1 MYCHGTALP
10 ETSTSLTTL
19 TAAVERAHVHIRHE
33 CPHGTQ
39 VQLRSIR
46 WADDTAFR
54 PTWVASTARRWV
66 AVLYRGEVG
75 SPEHTDHNHI
85 IGLMPGEGE
94 DDPREVVRKH
104 GRRSEHPWFTY
115 DSVDELLHELELT
128 REDLGEALTTYA
140 RRTAAGYLRGDGP
153 CGDCGSFDNVVWFT
167 EDVLWNDVVR
177 RREPNGDPLMCVQC
191 FVARVHAAG
200 YAPTGWRLLPEWH
213 WETRSEYSARRE
225 RDDVASVEAGERR
238 DRKVQARGRWWHPLE
253 NRWVEGDVEL
263 SDEAATSATREA
275 TRCLSIAEEFAENE
289 RVRREFA
296 DAVWD
301 ELSKVSIRRGG
312 VEYPLTDAQR
322 AAREWWVNRKIDVE
336 SDDDEE
342 TKR

>member
-1 MYCHGTALP
+1 MKTYRVYCHNA
-10 ETSTSLTTL
+10 SLDDTFPTL

-33 CPHGTQ
+33 CVRGPAEG
-39 VQLRSIR
+39 LRSIR
-46 WADDTAFR
+46 WADDTALR
-54 PTWVASTARRWV
+54 LTWIAPTARRWV
-66 AVLYRGEVG
+66 AMLYRGEIG
-75 SPEHTDHNHI
+75 SPEYVDLNHV
-85 IGLMPGEGE
+85 IGLMTGEGE
-94 DDPREVVRKH
+94 DDPREVVRRH

-140 RRTAAGYLRGDGP
+140 RRTAAGYPRGDGP
-153 CGDCGSFDNVVWFT
+153 CG
-167 EDVLWNDVVR
+167 
-177 RREPNGDPLMCVQC
+177 
-191 FVARVHAAG
+191 
-200 YAPTGWRLLPEWH
+200 
-213 WETRSEYSARRE
+213 
-225 RDDVASVEAGERR
+225 

-301 ELSKVSIRRGG
+301 ELGKVSIRRGG